1 MFLELSNRMG
11 KLTEML
17 ISPSLFNDDSSEV
30 KGILKLMGEV
40 NLSES
45 VSSELEES

>member
-1 MFLELSNRMG
+1 MN

-17 ISPSLFNDDSSEV
+17 ISPSLFNDDSSDV

-40 NLSES
+40 NLSQS
-45 VSSELEES
+45 ASSDLEETNS